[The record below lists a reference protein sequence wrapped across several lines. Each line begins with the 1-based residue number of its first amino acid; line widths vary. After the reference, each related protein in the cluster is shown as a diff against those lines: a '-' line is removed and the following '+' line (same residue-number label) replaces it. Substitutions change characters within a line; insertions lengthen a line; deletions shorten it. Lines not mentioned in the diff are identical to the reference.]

1 MFTTSRYIFWF
12 SPVRSSKGCLAVEA
26 TSRRSVCNPSN
37 SRVQVPFFDHRSN
50 RLNTVFHGP
59 NSAGRSRHG
68 TPVRRHHKTA
78 STNIRL
84 SFPRRPG
91 PRLSARTAAIFAHFR
106 SSNGSRTIDSPWST
120 RAIQW
125 KAIFHLPGTGTGG
138 PEIGTDPSRWKS
150 KRHPAHARLVGGDAR
165 HATGANLWRKAA
177 PELAVVVRP
186 TGPGGRVRS
195 ANPGNTRFV
204 DPTFAVEHAATGAR
218 WHALAPA
225 IAFATCRTTAR
236 TQMHASADLTFS
248 ALIVAKAAR
257 SVVAGFTTALSAK
270 SARAIAVILT
280 AGEATQIGDDP
291 LRYVAVRL
299 EVLTTAIARARVVAT
314 IGGARAAGSTRL
326 RELGRASGGPAAACL
341 LGPAPRK
348 ANIVGAAALA
358 GRGAHMAARA
368 CKRARAVVLAR
379 LTGRPATG
387 A

>member
-1 MFTTSRYIFWF
+1 MVQSLR
-12 SPVRSSKGCLAVEA
+12 GDLAM
-26 TSRRSVCNPSN
+26 
-37 SRVQVPFFDHRSN
+37 
-50 RLNTVFHGP
+50 
-59 NSAGRSRHG
+59 
-68 TPVRRHHKTA
+68 K
-78 STNIRL
+78 
-84 SFPRRPG
+84 
-91 PRLSARTAAIFAHFR
+91 RLSAATTRRLPRTSDCRFLGDLGPVFLPGPQR
-106 SSNGSRTIDSPWST
+106 SSPTSDRLIGVEPSTPPWST

-125 KAIFHLPGTGTGG
+125 KAIFRLPGTGTGTGTLTGG

-270 SARAIAVILT
+270 SVRAIAVILT

-291 LRYVAVRL
+291 LRSVAVRL